1 MVDLEEKQ
9 KYWREQLPKFEA
21 KYWLPGHF
29 SFLNF
34 DMEQGNY
41 VVKEGLDSIYE
52 DDAIEIYHR
61 VNTGWAMWKKCTSS
75 MKAEI
80 NELKAK
86 LEVAQVPEGFVLVPK
101 EKLSVFWQDDDEPE
115 NIVSD
120 ESDFNSL
127 GDCIDLGDV
136 MTIKK
141 HTQANIE
148 TETLY
153 GTWFAEVINPSEKA
167 NFFVGTHEECLDI
180 VKKNKAMIEAAQGE
194 EE

>member
-21 KYWLPGHF
+21 KYWIPDHF

-41 VVKEGLDSIYE
+41 VVKDGLDSIYE

-80 NELKAK
+80 NDLKAK
-86 LEVAQVPEGFVLVPK
+86 LEAAQVPEGFVLVPK
-101 EKLSVFWQDDDEPE
+101 ELTEEIINAMHDSF
-115 NIVSD
+115 
-120 ESDFNSL
+120 L
-127 GDCIDLGDV
+127 G
-136 MTIKK
+136 
-141 HTQANIE
+141 AFIE
-148 TETLY
+148 GKATGGQSIE
-153 GTWFAEVINPSEKA
+153 FAY
-167 NFFVGTHEECLDI
+167 
-180 VKKNKAMIEAAQGE
+180 KAMIEAAQGE
-194 EE
+194 GHD